1 MLTLVPILQN
11 PEAAPRSLGQKPR
24 DISVNITD
32 TVDFE
37 LFTFMVVFTHP

>member
-11 PEAAPRSLGQKPR
+11 PEAAPRGLGQKPK

-32 TVDFE
+32 AVDFE
-37 LFTFMVVFTHP
+37 LVTFIVVFTQQ